1 MKKFYPLRIFC
12 ENAWDWSQ
20 DGDKDDYED
29 SFIYTAEFL
38 GEYTT
43 KIRAVV
49 SADANHLWHH
59 DGHYGV
65 LWIEVESYECEP
77 PYLDCNLKDMLHV
90 IDMAEKNLLAIGMP
104 FTPEYEFQSNQ
115 GNRKRRNEKLRR
127 IYGLEEKEK
136 KDLDEFKQWQERK
149 RTKAA
154 YDRTEEETHAG

>member
-1 MKKFYPLRIFC
+1 MKKFNCLHIFC
-12 ENAWDWSQ
+12 ENAWDWAQ

-49 SADANHLWHH
+49 SENSNHLRH

-65 LWIEVESYECEP
+65 LWLEVENYECDQ
-77 PYLDCNLKDMLHV
+77 PYADYHLKDMLHA
-90 IDMAEKNLLAIGMP
+90 IDLAEKNLLTVGMP
-104 FTPEYEFQSNQ
+104 FTPGYEFQSNQ

-127 IYGLEEKEK
+127 MYGLEEMEK
-136 KDLDEFKQWQERK
+136 KDWDARK
-149 RTKAA
+149 NF
-154 YDRTEEETHAG
+154 